1 MPLNQSEITLFK
13 ELFPTLTPRQLEVMK
28 DFSLGMTPSQ
38 LQTKSACSRTAIER
52 HLADLRAEFGC
63 TSSNEIRTIFLNK
76 ILIQVLRNSS
86 TTKNNVIAS

>member
-1 MPLNQSEITLFK
+1 MPLNKSEITIFR

-38 LQTKSACSRTAIER
+38 LQAKGDCSRTAIER

-76 ILIQVLRNSS
+76 LLIQVLRNS
-86 TTKNNVIAS
+86 I

>member
-1 MPLNQSEITLFK
+1 MPLNKSEITIFR
-13 ELFPTLTPRQLEVMK
+13 ELFPTLTLRQLEVMK

-38 LQTKSACSRTAIER
+38 LQAKADCSRTAIER

-76 ILIQVLRNSS
+76 ILIQVLRNS
-86 TTKNNVIAS
+86 I

>member
-1 MPLNQSEITLFK
+1 MTLNDSEATLLK

-28 DFSLGMTPSQ
+28 DFSLGMTTSQ
-38 LQTKSACSRTAIER
+38 LQTKSNCSRTAIEK

-76 ILIQVLRNSS
+76 IIIRVLKKTS
-86 TTKNNVIAS
+86 TTN